1 MVNLNRRNIVIA
13 EPSRNLRL
21 LGRNA
26 LSGNWR
32 VAIVSV
38 FVFTLIVSVIP
49 SVLNALFG
57 VNLTDIIDSGN
68 TMGMDANMYS
78 LYYSMM
84 PTYCPI
90 SGIYIILVYGP
101 MTLGLS
107 LFFLAMFRR
116 QIVEVSD
123 IFLGF
128 EKFGKAVSLII
139 FQYIFIFLWS
149 LLFVI
154 PGIIAAIRYSQAF
167 FILADDPEKDIRQCM
182 NESKMMMKGN
192 KMKYFCMNL
201 SFIGWMLL
209 ATIPAS
215 IVVGIGDL
223 LALDGLASA
232 VVSIISGL
240 FAIPVTVYMFST
252 QAGFYEILAGHLIKS
267 TEPAPLDDI
276 IGGSE
281 ATYAE
286 FESKNSET
294 DAESESTPANEPK
307 MEVERVNVAD
317 VMEDAGD
324 DKKKEE

>member
-57 VNLTDIIDSGN
+57 VNLTDIVDSGN

-128 EKFGKAVSLII
+128 EKFGKAVGLII

-209 ATIPAS
+209 ATIPSS

-232 VVSIISGL
+232 VFSIISGL
-240 FAIPVTVYMFST
+240 FIIPVTVYMFST

-286 FESKNSET
+286 FESKNSEPA
-294 DAESESTPANEPK
+294 AESESTPANEPK

-317 VMEDAGD
+317 VMEDVGD
-324 DKKKEE
+324 DKQKEE